1 MSGNRALPF
10 AAIGSGGG
18 SEDVGSTRREN
29 AMRESDQ
36 TDPDEIVT
44 VLLPEDEYTHTP
56 DAAENYNES
65 MYLNV
70 FDLGL
75 EVGGWFRLGNRV
87 NEGHA
92 EMSVC
97 IYLPDG
103 RVGFMYD
110 RPKIDNNDAMDAGGL
125 TITVVEPFE
134 HLTVTYEGRVCLLDD
149 PSEMADPRAAFGTNP
164 MVDCS
169 VRLDYRAVS
178 PMYGGRPQYADGRE
192 IETLNGFAKAH
203 DEQHCS
209 VIGTITVGDAVD
221 VDGRDGRDGVVMEI
235 DGMGLRDKSWGPRYW
250 QALTWYR
257 WLPMVFNE
265 NFAMMLS
272 VIDRGIRD
280 DGSART
286 PSASGMVLVGNE
298 YHRVTDC
305 RIEADWNEAGEQ
317 TAMRCWAQTDE
328 REYEVTGEVLSMIPL
343 RSRRTTPDGNQLHTR
358 ITEAMTRYECDG
370 HVGLG
375 MSEFLDQVVDGWP
388 IGVPR

>member
-125 TITVVEPFE
+125 TI
-134 HLTVTYEGRVCLLDD
+134 RVKWLI
-149 PSEMADPRAAFGTNP
+149 RA
-164 MVDCS
+164 
-169 VRLDYRAVS
+169 
-178 PMYGGRPQYADGRE
+178 
-192 IETLNGFAKAH
+192 
-203 DEQHCS
+203 
-209 VIGTITVGDAVD
+209 
-221 VDGRDGRDGVVMEI
+221 
-235 DGMGLRDKSWGPRYW
+235 
-250 QALTWYR
+250 
-257 WLPMVFNE
+257 
-265 NFAMMLS
+265 
-272 VIDRGIRD
+272 
-280 DGSART
+280 
-286 PSASGMVLVGNE
+286 
-298 YHRVTDC
+298 
-305 RIEADWNEAGEQ
+305 
-317 TAMRCWAQTDE
+317 
-328 REYEVTGEVLSMIPL
+328 L
-343 RSRRTTPDGNQLHTR
+343 RSAPTRWSIARSGSTTAPCHQCTAAGPSTPTAGR
-358 ITEAMTRYECDG
+358 
-370 HVGLG
+370 
-375 MSEFLDQVVDGWP
+375 
-388 IGVPR
+388 